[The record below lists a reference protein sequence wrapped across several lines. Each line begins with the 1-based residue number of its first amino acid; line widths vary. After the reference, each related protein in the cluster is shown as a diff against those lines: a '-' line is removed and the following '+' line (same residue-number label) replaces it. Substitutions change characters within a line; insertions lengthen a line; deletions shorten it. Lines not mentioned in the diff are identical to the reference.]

1 MKKDDRV
8 YLLHIRDAIHQ
19 ILTYAKDGRDFFRG
33 DKKTQDAVIR
43 QFQVL
48 GEATKKL
55 SAQFQNSHG
64 EFPWKTMAGMRDK
77 MVHEYFGIDLELVWD
92 VVDKELPN
100 LETKINQLLAG
111 LKT

>member
-19 ILTYAKDGRDFFRG
+19 ILIYAKDGREGFQS

-55 SAQFQNSHG
+55 LAQFQKSHRDI
-64 EFPWKTMAGMRDK
+64 PWKAMAGMRDK
-77 MVHEYFGIDLELVWD
+77 MVHEYFGIDLEKDRACGRGFSISKWCSLG
-92 VVDKELPN
+92 N
-100 LETKINQLLAG
+100 F
-111 LKT
+111 